1 MNIKKDEELSDSEED
16 DDDLYLQFDSDDT
29 EKDIKDQIN
38 KFMNKS

>member
-1 MNIKKDEELSDSEED
+1 VNIKKDEELSDSEED

>member
-1 MNIKKDEELSDSEED
+1 MNIKKDVELSDSEED